1 MYVQELK
8 GRSGSKMSVGQIPNI
23 QEALR
28 PILDEQKKIN
38 ERIGKLNHSIEVS
51 FIYNQK
57 QTNFL
62 LYIFIISNMNNCIF
76 DRY

>member
-51 FIYNQK
+51 
-57 QTNFL
+57 
-62 LYIFIISNMNNCIF
+62 
-76 DRY
+76 